1 MPSLEVA
8 HLAFA
13 LPDGRTLFDEVS
25 FRVGSGQHAAL
36 IGTNGCG
43 KSTLLRIV
51 AGELGPTSGTVT
63 IDGELAVM
71 PQLIGMRDTDTTV
84 RSLLLA
90 AAPARL
96 RAADLAVRRAEARMA
111 DDAVAGGI
119 AYAEALAGWQDAG
132 GYETEVVWDECATRA
147 VGLPA
152 DEIADRPIHTFSG
165 GEQKRLVLEYLFRSE
180 AGVLLLDEPDNFL
193 DVPGK
198 RWLAEQIRTSP
209 KTILLITHDRE
220 LLADAASRL
229 VTIEGGTA
237 WVHGGGFDGWADA
250 RQARR
255 DRIDDERRR
264 WAEER
269 QRLVESM
276 RTLKQRASISDANA
290 KRAKAAETKLRH
302 FDEAGP
308 PPERVT
314 DQRVTMRLRSGG
326 TGDRVL
332 ATEQLELIDLTF
344 PFDLELFARERVAVV
359 GRNGT
364 GKSHF
369 LRLLAGGE
377 VAHEGSFRLG
387 ARVVPGH
394 FSQTHDHPE
403 LVGRTPV
410 EIIAEGDAR
419 RGTAMSKLRRYEL
432 DGAGDQPWETLSGGQ
447 QARLQILLLEL
458 SGATMLLL
466 DEPTDN
472 LDVESAEALEAGL
485 AGFDGSVVAVTHDRW
500 FLRSFDRFVM
510 FTEDGEVI
518 EVDDPAESWAS

>member
-1 MPSLEVA
+1 MALLEVA
-8 HLAFA
+8 HLSVA
-13 LPDGRTLFDEVS
+13 LPDGRRLFQDVS
-25 FRVGSGQHAAL
+25 LRVGSGEHAAL

-43 KSTLLRIV
+43 KSTLLRAIS
-51 AGELGPTSGTVT
+51 GELRPTGGTVT

-71 PQLIGMRDTDTTV
+71 PQLLGTRDDTTTV

-90 AAPARL
+90 AAPERI
-96 RAADLAVRRAEARMA
+96 RTADAAVRRAEARMA

-119 AYAEALAGWQDAG
+119 AYAEALAGWEDVG

-147 VGLPA
+147 VGLPLDA
-152 DEIADRPIHTFSG
+152 VADRPLGTFSG
-165 GEQKRLVLEYLFRSE
+165 GEQKRLVLEYLFRNE

-198 RWLAEQIRTSP
+198 RWLAERIRTSP
-209 KTILLITHDRE
+209 KTILLVTHDRT
-220 LLADAASRL
+220 LLAEAAGRL

-237 WVHGGGFDGWADA
+237 WVHGGSFDGWAE
-250 RQARR
+250 ARR
-255 DRIDDERRR
+255 ARRERIDDERRR
-264 WAEER
+264 WTEER
-269 QRLVESM
+269 ERLVESM

-332 ATEQLELIDLTF
+332 AADRLELVDLTF

-369 LRLLAGGE
+369 LRLLAGADVE
-377 VAHEGSFRLG
+377 HEGTFRLG

-403 LVGRTPV
+403 LAGRTPV

-419 RGTAMSKLRRYEL
+419 RGAAMSKLRRYEL
-432 DGAGDQPWETLSGGQ
+432 DRAGDQPWETLSGGQ

-472 LDVESAEALEAGL
+472 LDVESAEALELGL
-485 AGFDGSVVAVTHDRW
+485 ADFDGSVVAVTHDRW

-510 FTEDGEVI
+510 FTSDGEVV
-518 EVDDPAESWAS
+518 EVDDPAVSWTA

>member
-1 MPSLEVA
+1 DVTA
-8 HLAFA
+8 NV
-13 LPDGRTLFDEVS
+13 TL
-25 FRVGSGQHAAL
+25 G
-36 IGTNGCG
+36 
-43 KSTLLRIV
+43 
-51 AGELGPTSGTVT
+51 
-63 IDGELAVM
+63 
-71 PQLIGMRDTDTTV
+71 
-84 RSLLLA
+84 
-90 AAPARL
+90 ARL
-96 RAADLAVRRAEARMA
+96 RGEAPDMARARDLIARVGLSGHEGKRPAELSGGMRQRA
-111 DDAVAGGI
+111 
-119 AYAEALAGWQDAG
+119 ALARTLM
-132 GYETEVVWDECATRA
+132 E
-147 VGLPA
+147 
-152 DEIADRPIHTFSG
+152 DRP
-165 GEQKRLVLEYLFRSE
+165 V
-180 AGVLLLDEPDNFL
+180 ALLDEPFSAL
-193 DVPGK
+193 DAAT
-198 RWLAEQIRTSP
+198 RATCQELAFELLSGRTV
-209 KTILLITHDRE
+209 LLVTHDRT
-220 LLADAASRL
+220 LLAEAAGRL

-237 WVHGGGFDGWADA
+237 WVHGGSFDGWAE
-250 RQARR
+250 ARR
-255 DRIDDERRR
+255 ARRERIDDERRR
-264 WAEER
+264 WTEER
-269 QRLVESM
+269 ERLVESM

-332 ATEQLELIDLTF
+332 AADRLELVDLTF

-369 LRLLAGGE
+369 LRLLAGADVE
-377 VAHEGSFRLG
+377 HEGTFRLG

-403 LVGRTPV
+403 LAGRTPV

-419 RGTAMSKLRRYEL
+419 RGAAMSKLRRYEL
-432 DGAGDQPWETLSGGQ
+432 DRAGDQPWETLSGGQ

-472 LDVESAEALEAGL
+472 LDVESAEALELGL
-485 AGFDGSVVAVTHDRW
+485 ADFDGSVVAVTHDRW

-510 FTEDGEVI
+510 FTSDGEVV
-518 EVDDPAESWAS
+518 EVDDPAVSWTA